1 MFEVFVKKKP
11 CRILCS
17 LKDTDT
23 SWYLSKI
30 AKETD
35 TTYVYVTKLVSR
47 LEKKGYLLVESRGKK
62 RIVKLTEKGQHV
74 ANAIDELSCRFEDE
88 A

>member
-11 CRILCS
+11 CRILCR
-17 LKDTDT
+17 LKDTET

-47 LEKKGYLLVESRGKK
+47 LEKEGYLIIESRGKK
-62 RIVKLTEKGQHV
+62 RIVKLTEKGAHV
-74 ANAIDELSCRFEDE
+74 ANAINELESRFEDE
-88 A
+88 S